1 MVNFNFLPNLPKP
14 NLDDRKFE
22 DLVQE
27 CLLRI
32 PRYCPEWT
40 NHNPSDPG
48 ITMIELFS
56 WLTDQMLYRF
66 NQVPL
71 RNYIVFLEM
80 LGIRLQPPAAAR
92 TLITFELTKAQNIPF
107 SIPAGTEVST
117 ERTETEES
125 IIFSTDRNL
134 LIGIPRIECFLKA
147 REYHNHGN
155 LSNDSLEAIFPRTRS
170 LWSQQEDGEW
180 FSTIR
185 TPVFEQQPQRGNCF
199 YLAIKPKATGEE
211 NSIEG
216 NILAITFKGQAAAA
230 TGIDPK
236 NPPRCW
242 EAWNGQE
249 WVSVLR
255 QENDDRTH
263 GFSFTEIA
271 QQGPN
276 PEQGADV
283 ILHLPSDWPEDNLGT
298 QYQGHWIRCIYR
310 QLQDNDPQEYGYSSS
325 PLIFGLSIRA
335 IGGAVPA
342 TQCVWV
348 KDELLGVSNGKPGQ
362 VFELQGTPVLE
373 RSSTEYIEIQPP
385 GDRQPRE
392 PWKEVSDFAD
402 SRASDRHYII
412 DSQTGI
418 VQFGPLIREPTQL
431 QRQTEVRTR
440 FQTSDRLQTQFR
452 GTETALNALPPMDVE
467 TETNPQERQYGQV
480 PPPGAEI
487 YLKAYRTGGG
497 TQGNVEAEML
507 TVLRSAIPYVKQVI
521 NYEAATG
528 GTEPES
534 LEKAILRV
542 PGLLRSSQRAIT
554 RNDFEYHAMRV
565 PDVDIARAH
574 CLDANMEMDK
584 QWTEPDAIKP
594 GQVCIL
600 TIPQADIQD
609 LSRGLSPQELKL
621 NDEVRTKIK
630 DYLNERKPLGVQ
642 ILLREPKYIGVKVKA
657 MIIVGQDADRGYVS
671 SQFLKRLYRFLNPIT
686 GGTEGQ
692 GWPLGHPVYPSDVI
706 AYCQQFYQ
714 QIPHVLYLKAVE
726 LRGIRQQNRDNWS
739 VAPIPEPVIY
749 PSEFG
754 VVCSWDNQ
762 DENEE
767 RRTAHEIELILDN

>member
-1 MVNFNFLPNLPKP
+1 MVNFDFLPNLPKP

-155 LSNDSLEAIFPRTRS
+155 LSNDILEPIFPRTRS
-170 LWSQQEDGEW
+170 LWSQEEDGEW
-180 FSTIR
+180 LSTIR

-199 YLAIKPKATGEE
+199 YLVIKPKATGEE

-236 NPPRCW
+236 NPPRRW

-263 GFSFTEIA
+263 GFSFTEID
-271 QQGPN
+271 QQGQN

-283 ILHLPSDWPEDNLGT
+283 ILHLPRDWPEDNLHS

-310 QLQDNDPQEYGYSSS
+310 QLQDHDSQEYGYSSS
-325 PLIFGLSIRA
+325 PLI
-335 IGGAVPA
+335 
-342 TQCVWV
+342 
-348 KDELLGVSNGKPGQ
+348 
-362 VFELQGTPVLE
+362 
-373 RSSTEYIEIQPP
+373 
-385 GDRQPRE
+385 
-392 PWKEVSDFAD
+392 
-402 SRASDRHYII
+402 
-412 DSQTGI
+412 
-418 VQFGPLIREPTQL
+418 
-431 QRQTEVRTR
+431 
-440 FQTSDRLQTQFR
+440 
-452 GTETALNALPPMDVE
+452 
-467 TETNPQERQYGQV
+467 
-480 PPPGAEI
+480 
-487 YLKAYRTGGG
+487 
-497 TQGNVEAEML
+497 
-507 TVLRSAIPYVKQVI
+507 
-521 NYEAATG
+521 
-528 GTEPES
+528 
-534 LEKAILRV
+534 
-542 PGLLRSSQRAIT
+542 
-554 RNDFEYHAMRV
+554 
-565 PDVDIARAH
+565 
-574 CLDANMEMDK
+574 
-584 QWTEPDAIKP
+584 
-594 GQVCIL
+594 
-600 TIPQADIQD
+600 
-609 LSRGLSPQELKL
+609 
-621 NDEVRTKIK
+621 
-630 DYLNERKPLGVQ
+630 
-642 ILLREPKYIGVKVKA
+642 
-657 MIIVGQDADRGYVS
+657 
-671 SQFLKRLYRFLNPIT
+671 
-686 GGTEGQ
+686 
-692 GWPLGHPVYPSDVI
+692 
-706 AYCQQFYQ
+706 
-714 QIPHVLYLKAVE
+714 
-726 LRGIRQQNRDNWS
+726 
-739 VAPIPEPVIY
+739 
-749 PSEFG
+749 
-754 VVCSWDNQ
+754 
-762 DENEE
+762 
-767 RRTAHEIELILDN
+767 